1 MEKHTLKNQP
11 MFMVDIPFPYG
22 QLSPNNVKHPKAKM
36 KWVKQARQ
44 DARLLAQAQRPRVD
58 HIIPGQKLISLRI
71 FFPPDNRRRDLD
83 NLGAMVKAYQDGLFD
98 YLSSFNS
105 KIDDHQV
112 IGSLNFM
119 GPVVG
124 KQKAYFIYYLIQN
137 SPRAWIEKI
146 PTLVH
151 LAKQPYSEAL
161 WAEQG

>member
-1 MEKHTLKNQP
+1 MTKQP

-22 QLSPNNVKHPKAKM
+22 QLSPNNVAHPKAKIE
-36 KWVKQARQ
+36 WVKQARR
-44 DARLLAQAQRPRVD
+44 DARLLAQAQEPRVD
-58 HIIPGQKLISLRI
+58 NLSRDQKLISLRV

-98 YLSSFNS
+98 YLKTFD
-105 KIDDHQV
+105 KKMDDYQ
-112 IGSLNFM
+112 IMASLNIM
-119 GPVVG
+119 GPIVG
-124 KQKAYFIYYLIQN
+124 KQKAYFIYYLTQN

-161 WAEQG
+161 WAE